1 MPVTDRKFKN
11 HQGKYMNS
19 KLLSA
24 ALVAASM
31 ASVAHAECGDVTITE
46 MNWASSAV
54 VTSVSK
60 FLMEQG
66 YGCTVQTVPSSTV
79 PALVSVAET
88 GTPDLVTELWI
99 LGAPSYNQMQA
110 DGVITTLTDVLS
122 DGGTEGW
129 WIPKYLVDEH
139 PELATV
145 DGVLANPDLLGGRFH
160 SCPDGW
166 ACKFTNDTLTRNFG
180 LVDAGYEIFVHGSGE
195 TLATSLAAAYESQE
209 PWIGYYWAPTS
220 LLGKYDMVAVDQG
233 PHDAEVFN
241 CAADPDC
248 TTDGLSGW
256 PVGPV
261 KTVATND
268 FANREPEIAALMS
281 NVSFTNAQMGDVLA
295 WKEDNN
301 ASNDEAA
308 VYFLTTYSDVWP
320 AWLNDEARAKLSAL
334 LQ

>member
-1 MPVTDRKFKN
+1 MKFKIA
-11 HQGKYMNS
+11 
-19 KLLSA
+19 SA
-24 ALVAASM
+24 TLFAAMSST
-31 ASVAHAECGDVTITE
+31 AAFADCGEVTMTE

-88 GTPDLVTELWI
+88 GKPDIVSELWI
-99 LGAPSYNQMQA
+99 LGAPTYQSMQ
-110 DGVITTLTDVLS
+110 DEGVITTLTDVLS
-122 DGGTEGW
+122 DGGQEGW
-129 WIPKYLVDEH
+129 WVPKYLVDEH

-145 DGVLANPDLLGGRFH
+145 EGVLANVELLGGRFH

-166 ACKFTNDTLTRNFG
+166 ACKFTNDDLTTNFG
-180 LVDAGYEIFVHGSGE
+180 LVDAGFEIFIHGSGE
-195 TLATSLAAAYESQE
+195 TLATSLASAFESEE

-220 LLGKYDMVAVDQG
+220 LLGKYEMVAVDQG
-233 PHDAEVFN
+233 PYNEEIFA
-241 CAADPDC
+241 CAADPEC
-248 TTDGLSGW
+248 TPEGVSGW

-261 KTVATND
+261 KTVVTND
-268 FANREPEIAALMS
+268 FADREPDISALMT
-281 NVSFTNAQMGDVLA
+281 NVAFTNAQMGDILA
-295 WKEDNN
+295 WKEANN

-320 AWLNDEARAKLSAL
+320 SWLNDEAREKLSAL
-334 LQ
+334 IQ